1 MNAAVPSLGPKTAD
15 EILPHAQRQRTSD
28 AGHSPNRWPTR
39 WRAALAWIADTK
51 NQHRR
56 AVVLT
61 AAAERLGRLM
71 GVSPAVLPDL
81 VAFQQ
86 ECEQHTR
93 DALGAEAYEA
103 ARREGGSLTLD
114 QAVAY
119 ALDDPT

>member
-1 MNAAVPSLGPKTAD
+1 MD
-15 EILPHAQRQRTSD
+15 RRHEE
-28 AGHSPNRWPTR
+28 PT
-39 WRAALAWIADTK
+39 TK
-51 NQHRR
+51 NQRRR

-86 ECEQHTR
+86 DCAQHTR

-103 ARREGGSLTLD
+103 ERREGGSLTID
-114 QAVAY
+114 QAVAC
-119 ALDDPT
+119 ALDDPTLR

>member
-1 MNAAVPSLGPKTAD
+1 M
-15 EILPHAQRQRTSD
+15 
-28 AGHSPNRWPTR
+28 
-39 WRAALAWIADTK
+39 
-51 NQHRR
+51 
-56 AVVLT
+56 VLT